1 MAGREQVSPEASRR
15 SGARQRTFLPEQ
27 QYGPRGRPRE
37 YVSVTSKGFGLAHA
51 VLVFSGFGFVLFCFL
66 ILKMFNGEIVQ
77 TYRK

>member
-1 MAGREQVSPEASRR
+1 MAGEEQVSL
-15 SGARQRTFLPEQ
+15 GARQRTFLPEQ

-51 VLVFSGFGFVLFCFL
+51 VLVFSGFGFFFFL